1 MPNTLAVWRE
11 SAGAGAEIR
20 SVVCFGSPWF
30 SVDAPPSAPRHAY
43 QGIDII
49 NRGWHQHVFL
59 LTLELNYIDV
69 KIKQTNK
76 QTNNVIA
83 GAQRSWY

>member
-11 SAGAGAEIR
+11 SAGAGGEIR
-20 SVVCFGSPWF
+20 SLVCFGSPWF

-43 QGIDII
+43 EGNDII

-59 LTLELNYIDV
+59 LTLEPYLFLDV
-69 KIKQTNK
+69 KTN
-76 QTNNVIA
+76 QSINQSIA
-83 GAQRSWY
+83 NRAEYVYQ